1 MRLMSIK
8 EQIILVL
15 CRLNCPQLMLCV
27 YLWSRTNLTN
37 GIFYFDDL
45 TSTITGTVSSM
56 IIAVVSDL
64 TYTCS

>member
-8 EQIILVL
+8 VQIILVL
-15 CRLNCPQLMLCV
+15 CGLNCPQLMLCV

-45 TSTITGTVSSM
+45 TSTKARTVSSM

-64 TYTCS
+64 L